1 MTLNKQ
7 TYIEQIKQAKL
18 AILDKVNQDSHR
30 NTYHIEAPI
39 GWINDPNGLCY
50 FKGEYHVFYQYS
62 PLDAKGGLK
71 FWGHYT
77 SKDLVNWTE
86 HEVALYPDIEAD
98 RDGVYSGSALI
109 YNDEMYLFYTGNVK
123 HEGEHD
129 YILTGREQNVI
140 MVKSSDGY
148 NFSTKKVLLRNND
161 YPADMGLHVRDPKVW
176 RENDAFYMVL
186 GARTLDDLGAVL
198 LYKSTDLENWDY
210 VSTPA
215 GREDDMG
222 YMWECPDLLTVDEKR
237 VFVFSPQGMEPK
249 GLKYHN
255 VYQCGY
261 AMASL
266 SEDKQVLELGNFE
279 ELDRGFD
286 FYAPQTFEAPDGR
299 VMMFGWVG
307 VPDADMH
314 INPTVE
320 KGWQHS
326 LTIPRVL
333 NVKENKLYQ
342 TPAKELEAMRQ
353 NEVSIAS
360 FDLNGSKS
368 FEIINQQA
376 FELIVDLKD
385 VKQFEISFRQD
396 MNLSFSNEV
405 FTLTQGE
412 MGYGRDE
419 RACTLKDLEQVRI
432 FSDSSCIEIYL
443 NDGEEVFTT
452 RSYDVKLNPTITVQG
467 EATVTL
473 TKYDLN
479 K

>member
-1 MTLNKQ
+1 MNK
-7 TYIEQIKQAKL
+7 ESFIKQIEAAKAL
-18 AILDKVNQDSHR
+18 NLETVNNDAWR

-86 HEVALYPDIEAD
+86 HEIALYPDTAAD
-98 RDGVYSGSALI
+98 IDGVYSGSALI
-109 YNDEMYLFYTGNVK
+109 HNDEMYLFYTGNVK
-123 HEGEHD
+123 HEGDYD

-140 MVKSSDGY
+140 MVKSTDGY
-148 NFSTKKVLLRNND
+148 HFSDKKVLLKNSD
-161 YPADMGLHVRDPKVW
+161 YPSNMGQHVRDPKVW
-176 RENDAFYMVL
+176 SEDGIFYMVL
-186 GARTLDDLGAVL
+186 GARTVDDLGAVL
-198 LYKSTDLENWDY
+198 LYKSTDLNNWTY

-215 GREDDMG
+215 GHENDMG
-222 YMWECPDLLTVDEKR
+222 FMWECPDLLQVDEER
-237 VFVFSPQGMEPK
+237 IFIFSPQGMEPE
-249 GLKYHN
+249 GLKYQN

-266 SEDKQVLELGNFE
+266 NEDKKVLNLGKFE

-307 VPDADMH
+307 VPDAHMH
-314 INPTVE
+314 VNPTVE
-320 KGWQHS
+320 NGWQHS

-333 NVKENKLYQ
+333 SVKNNKLYQ
-342 TPAKELEAMRQ
+342 TPAKELEIMRQ
-353 NEVSIAS
+353 NEMNIS
-360 FDLNGSKS
+360 S
-368 FEIINQQA
+368 FELDGLKTVEMVNQNA
-376 FELIVDLKD
+376 FELIIDVENAKHLK
-385 VKQFEISFRQD
+385 INFRQ
-396 MNLSFSNEV
+396 NLGLSYENNV

-412 MGYGRDE
+412 AGYGRDE
-419 RACTLKDLEQVRI
+419 RACTLETLEQIRI

-443 NDGEEVFTT
+443 NHGSEVFTT
-452 RSYDVKLNPTITVQG
+452 RQYDSELNPTITLQG
-467 EATVTL
+467 EATLSL
-473 TKYDLN
+473 TKWDLN